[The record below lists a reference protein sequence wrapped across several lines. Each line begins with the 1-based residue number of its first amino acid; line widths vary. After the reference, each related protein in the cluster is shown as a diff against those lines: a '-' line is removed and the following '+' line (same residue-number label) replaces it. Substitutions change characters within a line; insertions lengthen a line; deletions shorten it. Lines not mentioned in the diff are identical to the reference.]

1 VYEAETWAV
10 PAAVAVKLAVQ
21 VAVPAVPPADKLQGL
36 VEPKEP
42 LAEPV
47 PWNDTV
53 PRGVVGEESVS
64 VTVVV
69 HVEAWLTMTG
79 VLHETLVVVACDA
92 APTVTEWDT
101 TVLSTAKLSWTLR
114 LTV

>member
-47 PWNDTV
+47 AWNDTV

-64 VTVVV
+64 VTVAVQ
-69 HVEAWLTMTG
+69 VETWLTTTG
-79 VLHETLVVVACDA
+79 LLHDTLVVVPCDA

-101 TVLSTAKLSWTLR
+101 TVLLTNKLSWTFR
-114 LTV
+114 LTE